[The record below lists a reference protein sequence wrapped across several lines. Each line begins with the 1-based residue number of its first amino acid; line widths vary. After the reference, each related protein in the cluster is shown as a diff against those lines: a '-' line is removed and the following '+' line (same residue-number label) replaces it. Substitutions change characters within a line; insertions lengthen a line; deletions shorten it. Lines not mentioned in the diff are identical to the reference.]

1 MFTQQY
7 FEPIAALLN
16 PKSIPVMPLAAIWL
30 TSPVMTDKKLTRRI
44 TEGDRVL
51 IENNELKDCLG
62 DPTHQ
67 ITGCYGKPTSD
78 FSISVID
85 LKTQEITRIQL

>member
-16 PKSIPVMPLAAIWL
+16 PASIPVMPLAAIWL
-30 TSPVMTDKKLTRRI
+30 TSPLMTDKCITRRI

-78 FSISVID
+78 FYVTVID
-85 LKTQEITRIQL
+85 LKKQELKKIQL